1 TLGVPYTTM
10 QGLASGLYYWDLLEL
25 NSGSSR
31 TLLGSGTL
39 LVSDGVTENPTTKLP
54 SSTPLIGLGVSDIQ
68 LTAGNASLTL
78 TLQPGGPPGPQGPS
92 GLQVISS
99 AGPPPAPASG
109 WQFYTDTLDGNW
121 LKVISYLGNVQNL
134 FAP

>member
-1 TLGVPYTTM
+1 MRSCDVTVTVPKRSPATHQRSIIAWNAGYM
-10 QGLASGLYYWDLLEL
+10 SAAAI
-25 NSGSSR
+25 
-31 TLLGSGTL
+31 
-39 LVSDGVTENPTTKLP
+39 TENPTARLP
-54 SSTPLIGLGVSDIQ
+54 SSTPLIGLGLSDIQ
-68 LTAGNASLTL
+68 LTAGNASLTP

-92 GLQVISS
+92 GLQIISS